1 MKKIYQNIIC
11 AVLAGAMAIFPTG
24 SALAMQQDETVYT
37 KLQSDGSVKQVS
49 VTRHLINDAKENQLF
64 DESILNDIENLNGFE
79 TFEKNEQRVIWAANG
94 NDIYYT
100 GTADREL
107 PIKVEMSYSLDGE
120 NKTVEEMVGKSGHVE
135 MHWKFTNLSRVGD
148 LYTPFVVALGT
159 TLNEAQNTNA
169 AVSSGKVA
177 SNGQKIAV
185 SAVAAPGLY
194 ESLKLDELK
203 GCDEIILSY
212 DTEKFELGDIYM
224 IVTPK
229 LLESADLQFL
239 TKLDDLYNKTTVL
252 SSSSK
257 QLVAGTD
264 ELYQGL
270 NEFKQA
276 ILVAKQKFQ
285 VSDSMLAELNI
296 EQLKAQARTAAE
308 QKVEAQSASIRAAIK
323 AQVENNP
330 TLIGALELQA
340 AEMCQQKLGQDCP
353 ETAISTYK
361 AQLVSGV
368 EEEMF
373 QSSLALAKT
382 TAGETAEETVAQSA
396 NTFIGVVKDKLP
408 NILNSSLYSMVAGVD
423 KLIAGANELRNG
435 MTTFDT
441 AGIQPLVDFVNG
453 KLRTTSDN
461 VKRLSQLAEEYNN
474 FAGISEDATGETKFI
489 LMIEGKKED

>member
-1 MKKIYQNIIC
+1 MKKMYQNIMC
-11 AVLAGAMAIFPTG
+11 AVLAGTMAIFPTG
-24 SALAMQQDETVYT
+24 SALAMQQNETVYT
-37 KLQSDGSVKQVS
+37 KLQSNGSVKQVS

-64 DESILNDIENLNGFE
+64 DENVLNDIENLNGFE

-100 GTADREL
+100 GTTNREL
-107 PIKVEMSYSLDGE
+107 PIKVEASYSLDGE
-120 NKTVEEMVGKSGHVE
+120 KKTVEEMVGKSGHVE
-135 MHWKFTNLSRVGD
+135 MRWKFTNLSQVGD

-159 TLNEAQNTNA
+159 TLDETQNRNA
-169 AVSSGKVA
+169 TVNNGKVA

-185 SAVAAPGLY
+185 SAIAAPGLY

-203 GCDEIILSY
+203 ECNEIVLGY

-239 TKLDDLYNKTTVL
+239 TKLDDLYNKTAVL

-257 QLVAGTD
+257 KLVAGAD
-264 ELYQGL
+264 RLYQGL
-270 NEFKQA
+270 NEFRQA
-276 ILVAKQKFQ
+276 IVAAKQKFQ
-285 VSDSMLAELNI
+285 VPDSMLGELNI

-308 QKVEAQSASIRAAIK
+308 QKVEVQSASIRAAIK

-330 TLIGALELQA
+330 TLIRALELEA

-353 ETAISTYK
+353 ETAVSAYK
-361 AQLVSGV
+361 TQLVSGV

-373 QSSLALAKT
+373 QSSLALAKS
-382 TAGETAEETVAQSA
+382 TAGKTAEETVVQSA
-396 NTFIGVVKDKLP
+396 NAFIGVIKDKLP
-408 NILNSSLYSMVAGVD
+408 SILNSSLDSMVAGVD
-423 KLIAGANELRNG
+423 KLIAGASELRNG
-435 MTTFDT
+435 MTTFDA

-453 KLRTTSDN
+453 KLRTTSEN
-461 VKRLSQLAEEYNN
+461 IERLSQLAEEYNN
-474 FAGISEDATGETKFI
+474 FAGISEGVTGETKFI

>member
-1 MKKIYQNIIC
+1 MKKTYQNIIC

-49 VTRHLINDAKENQLF
+49 VTRHLINGAKENQLF

-79 TFEKNEQRVIWAANG
+79 TFEKNEKHVIWAANG
-94 NDIYYT
+94 SDIYYT
-100 GTADREL
+100 GVTDREL
-107 PIKVEMSYSLDGE
+107 PIRVEASYSLDGE

-135 MHWKFTNLSRVGD
+135 MRWKFTNLSQVGD

-159 TLNEAQNTNA
+159 TLDEAQNTNA

-185 SAVAAPGLY
+185 SAIAAPGLY

-203 GCDEIILSY
+203 ECDEIILSY

-224 IVTPK
+224 VVTPK

-264 ELYQGL
+264 KLYQGL

-285 VSDSMLAELNI
+285 APDSMLEELNI
-296 EQLKAQARTAAE
+296 EQLKARAKTTAE
-308 QKVEAQSASIRAAIK
+308 QKVEAQSASIRATIK

-330 TLIGALELQA
+330 TLVGALELQA
-340 AEMCQQKLGQDCP
+340 AEMCRQKSGQDCP
-353 ETAISTYK
+353 ETAINAYK
-361 AQLVSGV
+361 AQLTSGV

-373 QSSLALAKT
+373 QSSLALAKS
-382 TAGETAEETVAQSA
+382 TAGKTAEEIVVQSA
-396 NTFIGVVKDKLP
+396 NTFIGVIKDKLP
-408 NILNSSLYSMVAGVD
+408 NILNSSLDSMVAGVD

-435 MTTFDT
+435 MMTFDT

-453 KLRTTSDN
+453 KLRTTSEN

-474 FAGISEDATGETKFI
+474 FAGISEGVTGETKFI